1 MPRGRPQKDPAR
13 SLNVRVE
20 VADLEKL
27 ALLQTITGKPTA
39 DVVRGAIKAYIA
51 ENDAALRE
59 AGEKLARGEYFG
71 GAAKE

>member
-1 MPRGRPQKDPAR
+1 MPRGRPQKAPAR

-39 DVVRGAIKAYIA
+39 DVVREAVKAYI
-51 ENDAALRE
+51 DANEGKLRE
-59 AGEKLARGEYFG
+59 AGEKLAHGQYWENG
-71 GAAKE
+71 